1 MLILFVSSIFLVIN
15 KVDVGKME
23 EDKILLFCIKQ

>member
-1 MLILFVSSIFLVIN
+1 MLILFVSSIFLVI

-23 EDKILLFCIKQ
+23 EDFTILYKTII

>member
-1 MLILFVSSIFLVIN
+1 MLILFVSSIFLVI